1 MATLFQRR
9 GVSTREGK
17 NRDMAAANLEYDSG
31 GLIEYDNEPV
41 EMGFRGVAGPTPGV
55 DGSAPTD
62 ISQYGGT
69 LICLEGTDGVGRS
82 THIAMLREFLENR
95 GYAVTLSEL
104 TRGGLAKSGLRR
116 AKEGHTMGPLT
127 MDLFYAT
134 DLADRLAEHILPSL
148 RAGFV
153 VLTDRFLHS
162 AMARSIVRG
171 SDAEWIVDVYRFAP
185 QPHATF
191 YLDATIED
199 LVPRVLG
206 NGSLDYWESGLDF
219 QEEREAY
226 TSFVRYQTRLLEVYG
241 RMADE
246 LGWTR
251 INASR
256 SEAETFKSLREGVE
270 AVLASRK
277 R

>member
-1 MATLFQRR
+1 M
-9 GVSTREGK
+9 
-17 NRDMAAANLEYDSG
+17 AANLEYDSG
-31 GLIEYDNEPV
+31 GLIEYDSEPV
-41 EMGFRGVAGPTPGV
+41 EVGYRGAAGPKTTV
-55 DGSAPTD
+55 DGRAPTD
-62 ISQYGGT
+62 ISEVGGT

-82 THIAMLREFLENR
+82 THIALLREYLENR

-104 TRGGLAKSGLRR
+104 TRGGLAKDGLRR

-134 DLADRLAEHILPSL
+134 DLADRLEEHILPSL

-185 QPHATF
+185 APHATF
-191 YLDATIED
+191 YLDASIDD
-199 LVPRVLG
+199 LVSRVLSRG
-206 NGSLDYWESGLDF
+206 KLDYWESGLDF
-219 QEEREAY
+219 QEERDAY
-226 TSFVRYQTRLLEVYG
+226 ASFVRYQERLLEVYG

-251 INASR
+251 VDASR
-256 SEAETFKSLREGVE
+256 SEAETFAALRSGVE
-270 AVLASRK
+270 AVLQRRPGTA
-277 R
+277 